1 MKIETLVY
9 GAAAVM
15 CTGWLF
21 CPESTH
27 AARHGYNLSLSS
39 NAETCADLKVTSNDG
54 EVARLSDKFSFTR
67 AEAPLLELN
76 GGERA
81 NIHVRGWDRADYSVE
96 TCKVAVAESRAEAD
110 RMVQGISVT
119 RAGGKL
125 SFNGPPPAETG
136 QWTAVFLIHAPKEAN
151 LDLETK
157 NGPIDVNTV
166 NGTVKLRAI
175 NGPIAIRDCGGTV
188 EAHTTNGPIAYAG
201 ERGEVHLNAKNGP
214 ISLKLSAE
222 SWNGSQLEART
233 INGPLAV
240 TVPENFRTGMRLET
254 AGNAPLSCSA
264 APCRNALT
272 DATRSGR
279 TLRMNGASDTIRLS
293 TENGPVAIHT
303 AKQ

>member
-9 GAAAVM
+9 GAAAVL
-15 CTGWLF
+15 CTGWLL
-21 CPESTH
+21 CPESTQ
-27 AARHGYNLSLSS
+27 AARHDYNLNFSG
-39 NAETCADLKVTSNDG
+39 NAETCADLKVTSNNG
-54 EVARLSDKFSFTR
+54 EVAKIVDSFTMTR

-110 RMVQGISVT
+110 RMARGISVT

-125 SFNGPPPAETG
+125 SFNGPAPVENG
-136 QWTAVFLIHAPKEAN
+136 QWTAVFLIHAPKDAN

-157 NGPIDVNTV
+157 NGPVDVRDV

-188 EAHTTNGPIAYAG
+188 EAHTTNGPIAFAG

-214 ISLKLSAE
+214 ISLKLASD

-254 AGNAPLSCSA
+254 AGNAPLACSA

-279 TLRMNGASDTIRLS
+279 MLRMNGASDTIRLS
-293 TENGPVAIHT
+293 TENGPVAISSPR
-303 AKQ
+303 K